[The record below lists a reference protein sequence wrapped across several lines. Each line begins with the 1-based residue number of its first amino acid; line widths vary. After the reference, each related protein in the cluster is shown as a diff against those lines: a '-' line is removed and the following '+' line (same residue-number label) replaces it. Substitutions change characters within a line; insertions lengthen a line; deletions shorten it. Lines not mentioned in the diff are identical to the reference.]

1 MTYGIAI
8 HTASSDLG
16 LAISNFADDHR
27 AQTWA
32 LGRAL
37 STHMHVHLM
46 EFMEPQTWAD
56 LAFMAVAKGP
66 GGFTGTRIGV
76 VTARTLAQQLGI
88 PLFGV
93 STLAAVAQSFQR
105 KLAWSVRLQSSGDIA
120 VWMAAQRGEV
130 YGGVYALTETGLLIP
145 QFADA
150 VMPQAQWEK
159 TLADWGKPYDLVEA
173 GAELGATAQSVL
185 ELAHL
190 DWQQGIGGN
199 WADILPFYG
208 QSPV

>member
-1 MTYGIAI
+1 MTYAIAI
-8 HTASSDLG
+8 HTASPDLG

-76 VTARTLAQQLGI
+76 VTARTMAQQLGI

-105 KLAWSVRLQSSGDIA
+105 KLAGSARLQPSGDIE
-120 VWMAAQRGEV
+120 VWMSAQRGEV
-130 YGGVYALTETGLLIP
+130 YGGIYALAEGLLIS

-150 VMPQAQWEK
+150 VMPQAQWEQ

-173 GAELGATAQSVL
+173 EAELGETAQSVL
-185 ELAHL
+185 ELAYS
-190 DWQQGIGGN
+190 DWQRGLRGD
-199 WADILPFYG
+199 WADVLPFYG

>member
-1 MTYGIAI
+1 MTYAIAI
-8 HTASSDLG
+8 HTASPDLG

-27 AQTWA
+27 TQTWA

-46 EFMEPQTWAD
+46 EFIQPQTWAD
-56 LAFMAVAKGP
+56 LAFMAVARGP

-93 STLAAVAQSFQR
+93 STLAAI
-105 KLAWSVRLQSSGDIA
+105 AWSVRLQSSGDIA
-120 VWMAAQRGEV
+120 VWMSAQRGEV
-130 YGGVYALTETGLLIP
+130 YGAIYALTETGLLMP
-145 QFADA
+145 RFADA

-159 TLADWGKPYDLVEA
+159 ILADWGKPYDLVEA
-173 GAELGATAQSVL
+173 EADLGTMAQSVL

-190 DWQQGIGGN
+190 DWQRGIGGN
-199 WADILPFYG
+199 WADVLPFYG